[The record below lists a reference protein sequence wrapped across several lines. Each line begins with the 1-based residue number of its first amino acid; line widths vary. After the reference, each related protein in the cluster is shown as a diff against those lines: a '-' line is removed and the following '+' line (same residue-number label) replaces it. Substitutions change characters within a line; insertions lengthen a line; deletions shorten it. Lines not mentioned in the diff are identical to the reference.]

1 MSNYDRY
8 VKLENFPQYKNFL
21 NLKEI
26 YQKSGISSLFFN
38 VNEGVSSNTIS
49 INGEVL
55 INYCSYNYLGMSGD
69 PIVTE
74 AIIRAVQEYGSSVS
88 ASRVA
93 SGEKKIVKELE
104 AALSDLLQTEDAI
117 VFTAGYAT
125 NESVIS
131 HLWSPVGDEKNLILL
146 DEEDHNSILMG
157 SKFSEAR
164 ILMFKHNNIEHLEKL
179 LEQWRDKFS
188 RVLIIIEGV
197 YSMSGDIPNLPAFI
211 EVKKKYGAWLMIDE
225 AHSIG
230 CLGKTGGGIREHY
243 NVASQDV
250 ELWMGTLS
258 KSLGSCGGYIAGSRL
273 LIEFL
278 KSTNPGF
285 IFSAGITPANCAA
298 ALESLRVLKKEP
310 QRAIILQQRSDMLR
324 ELLRKEN
331 INIGS
336 SKYSAIIP
344 VITGDSAKAAQ
355 LSLSMRQKGIFVLPV
370 VYPAVPHEKA
380 LLRFFVSSTHTEE
393 QIIYTSNTFVQEYKK
408 IMKE

>member
-1 MSNYDRY
+1 MNNYDLY
-8 VKLENFPQYKNFL
+8 VKLENFPQYQNFL
-21 NLKEI
+21 NLKEV
-26 YQKSGISSLFFN
+26 YEKSGISSLFFN
-38 VNEGVSSNTIS
+38 VNEGISRNTIS
-49 INGEVL
+49 INGETL

-74 AIIRAVQEYGSSVS
+74 ATIQAVKQYGSSVS
-88 ASRVA
+88 ASRLV

-117 VFTAGYAT
+117 VFTAGHAT
-125 NESVIS
+125 NEGVIS
-131 HLWSPVGDEKNLILL
+131 HLWGAMGDERNLILL

-179 LEQWRDKFS
+179 LEQWRSKFN
-188 RVLIIIEGV
+188 RVLIVIEGV

-211 EVKKKYGAWLMIDE
+211 ALKKKYGAWLMIDE

-258 KSLGSCGGYIAGSRL
+258 KALGSCGGYIAGSHL
-273 LIEFL
+273 LIEYL
-278 KSTNPGF
+278 KFTTPSF
-285 IFSAGITPANCAA
+285 VFSAGITPANCAA

-310 QRAIILQQRSDMLR
+310 ERAIILQQRADMLR

-336 SKYSAIIP
+336 SQYSAIIP
-344 VITGDSAKAAQ
+344 VITGHSAKAAQ
-355 LSLSMRQKGIFVLPV
+355 LSLKLREEGIFALPV

-380 LLRFFVSSTHTEE
+380 LLRFFISSTHTEE
-393 QIIYTSNTFVQEYKK
+393 QIIYTSNTIAREYQR
-408 IMKE
+408 IM